1 MSFSVPSKMKPAPVS
16 DRVAARIVDLVLMG
30 GVCGVALLPVP
41 LMTWFAA
48 EHISWS
54 AGEYRVNYREAV
66 LFFAVAAVAALGYE
80 PYLLAT
86 KCVKLG
92 MPLSIGKT
100 ATGIELRCAKHPCR
114 PASFKQAVGRYA
126 MSVSACGLIAG
137 LSLLCAYALEAHI
150 RFSLV
155 VGLSAVSGGAVW
167 LSAMASALFRADR
180 RGWHDVAAG
189 TVLMS
194 VDRHS
199 KMFESGDQQ
208 MQDRAGRVQDTL
220 TRDADGSERSR
231 IRFSPNRARNLK

>member
-54 AGEYRVNYREAV
+54 TGEYRVNYREAG

-80 PYLLAT
+80 PYSFAT
-86 KCVKLG
+86 KYAKLG

-114 PASFKQAVGRYA
+114 PASFKQAVGRYVL
-126 MSVSACGLIAG
+126 SVAACGAVAV
-137 LSLLCAYALEAHI
+137 LSPVSAYALGVQI
-150 RFSLV
+150 SFSLI
-155 VGLSAVSGGAVW
+155 VGLSAGSVGLVW
-167 LSAMASALFRADR
+167 LSALVSALFRTDR
-180 RGWHDVAAG
+180 RGWHDIMAG

-194 VDRHS
+194 AGPHPMMPTFNDHPSQDQVGDVQDASTWISDSDRHGEIG
-199 KMFESGDQQ
+199 F
-208 MQDRAGRVQDTL
+208 R
-220 TRDADGSERSR
+220 ADGVGN
-231 IRFSPNRARNLK
+231 RF